1 MTQAPAGRSFRPA
14 TLPRWL
20 VLAVAAVFVF
30 IAGMSIPYARAVRL
44 DARLER
50 TASAL
55 TLARLENTLATAAL
69 EARRGRYESARQLAS
84 DFFTRL
90 QRSDVDMP
98 AEARD
103 EVRAVLT
110 HRDTTITLLSRG
122 AETSTDLLDRLI
134 AEYRGVLRA
143 ADAAPEGGHDDSGR
157 PRPAEGGG

>member
-1 MTQAPAGRSFRPA
+1 MTQVPAARSFRPA
-14 TLPRWL
+14 RLPRWL
-20 VLAVAAVFVF
+20 VLAVGAVFVF
-30 IAGMSIPYARAVRL
+30 IAGLSIPYAPVMRL

-50 TASAL
+50 TVRAL

-90 QRSDVDMP
+90 QGAGVDLP

-103 EVRAVLT
+103 EVRAILT

-122 AETSTDLLDRLI
+122 AETSTDLLDRII
-134 AEYRGVLRA
+134 AEYRSVLRT
-143 ADAAPEGGHDDSGR
+143 ADAAAKAGDR
-157 PRPAEGGG
+157 